1 MSPPFKSISISKVS
15 VDTEITLVD
24 EMLAVGSE
32 TVTDSL
38 GVGAAG
44 ESGSCVGISVT
55 VVFSAVKLMALG

>member
-1 MSPPFKSISISKVS
+1 MS
-15 VDTEITLVD
+15 VDTEITVVD

-55 VVFSAVKLMALG
+55 VVFSGGEINGTGLSAGAPKSTT